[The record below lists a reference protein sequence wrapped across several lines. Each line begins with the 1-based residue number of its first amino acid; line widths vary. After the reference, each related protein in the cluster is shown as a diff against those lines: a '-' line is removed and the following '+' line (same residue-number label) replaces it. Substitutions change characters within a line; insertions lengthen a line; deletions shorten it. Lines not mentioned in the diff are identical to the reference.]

1 MNSSLF
7 SICFQTDTSL
17 TTEYTD
23 LTPSNSSGA
32 SGNGTPNK
40 DVFTIS
46 TLLNTN
52 IQLIPNHRIEYIK
65 EEYKIDFPHIKLW
78 FFDINTNID
87 TNFEKYVCTIL
98 FINGVYGIHYVCN
111 TDHYSIRQLKQYIV
125 DNVIPNYKLYKKND
139 GEKNHD
145 EDKNDND
152 KNNDYEFNL
161 LINTFDFLGKTKSS
175 VYDTISI

>member
-17 TTEYTD
+17 TTDTTEDTD
-23 LTPSNSSGA
+23 LTPTHSSGA

-40 DVFTIS
+40 DIFTIS
-46 TLLNTN
+46 TLLDTN
-52 IQLIPNHRIEYIK
+52 IELISNDRIKYLI
-65 EEYKIDFPHIKLW
+65 EEYKINLPHINLW

-87 TNFEKYVCTIL
+87 TDFEKYVCVIL
-98 FINGVYGIHYVCN
+98 FINDVYGIHYVCN
-111 TDHYSIRQLKQYIV
+111 TDHYSIRQLKVYIL

-139 GEKNHD
+139 N
-145 EDKNDND
+145 DKNDGED
-152 KNNDYEFNL
+152 KINDYKFNL

-175 VYDTISI
+175 VYETISI

>member
-7 SICFQTDTSL
+7 SICFQTDTSI
-17 TTEYTD
+17 TTDTTV
-23 LTPSNSSGA
+23 LTPTHSSGA

-40 DVFTIS
+40 DIFTIS

-52 IQLIPNHRIEYIK
+52 IQFIPNHRLKYVK
-65 EEYKIDFPHIKLW
+65 KEYKIDFPHIRLW
-78 FFDINTNID
+78 FFNINTNID
-87 TNFEKYVCTIL
+87 TDFEKYVCVIL
-98 FINGVYGIHYVCN
+98 FINDVYGIHYVCN

-139 GEKNHD
+139 G
-145 EDKNDND
+145 DKNND
-152 KNNDYEFNL
+152 ENKNNDYEFNL

-175 VYDTISI
+175 VYETISI